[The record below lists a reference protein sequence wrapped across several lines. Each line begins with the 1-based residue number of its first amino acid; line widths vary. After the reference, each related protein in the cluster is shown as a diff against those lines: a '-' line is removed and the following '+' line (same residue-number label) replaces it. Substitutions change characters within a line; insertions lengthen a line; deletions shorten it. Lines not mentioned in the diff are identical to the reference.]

1 MNEIV
6 EHKIST
12 GQLDECNMTMNE
24 IRTAAEAMSVTLKNM
39 MHTRISYA
47 KKEKQSAST
56 NVRPTKRSSSQ
67 GPSASAAA

>member
-1 MNEIV
+1 
-6 EHKIST
+6 
-12 GQLDECNMTMNE
+12 MNE

-47 KKEKQSAST
+47 KKDKTSAT
-56 NVRPTKRSSSQ
+56 TVVKPTRRNSSA